1 MLFTWDTANLC
12 VVFRSWRVTGTISLI
27 FTILFV
33 VALTA
38 GYEAVREVS
47 RRSDDR
53 IARRIESILR
63 NNLSVRAPLPLHC
76 MLARFGACADL
87 CEADTDRSS
96 LLWTE
101 NVAHV
106 EMKDRLI
113 KAALYGIQVF
123 YSFFIM

>member
-12 VVFRSWRVTGTISLI
+12 VVFRSWRVTGAISLI
-27 FTILFV
+27 FTILGV

-53 IARRIESILR
+53 LARRIERMTR
-63 NNLSVRAPLPLHC
+63 NDPVVQAPLPLHC

-87 CEADTDRSS
+87 CEANTDRSS
-96 LLWTE
+96 LLRTE
-101 NVAHV
+101 NVVHM

-113 KAALYGIQVF
+113 KAAFYGIQVF